1 MNIVLLQ
8 TKLPLSEIELL
19 LEEFPQFLFLSF
31 TESTYQGLSLD
42 NWGQIEII
50 YGSKLTPEDL
60 NKAHQLHWIH
70 SPDGDLN
77 RLSLKEIENKGNIL
91 ITALREDNHNQIGE
105 FVIGAVLSFAK
116 NLYQF
121 REVNRHP
128 PTLWSS
134 KWRDQMMT
142 LDGKVFLQVGLDKI
156 GTEITRRARQF
167 GMKVWGVQ
175 KQKTFHPYCNKCL
188 VFNDLKAGLREA
200 DVVVLN
206 LPRSNESEV
215 LIGRE
220 ELESIKHGAIV
231 VMLGNPKLVDLEALA
246 ELAEANH
253 FRGLILDVA
262 YQMPLS
268 QHSPI
273 WKARNCIITPDVA
286 QRPKA
291 PSSAGISSFRYN
303 LRQYVH
309 GNFQDMRGIITD
321 LSGLVTRG

>member
-8 TKLPLSEIELL
+8 TKLPLSEIEQL

-60 NKAHQLHWIH
+60 SKAHQLHWIH
-70 SPDGDLN
+70 SPEGDLN
-77 RLSLKEIENKGNIL
+77 RLCLKDIESKGNIL
-91 ITALREDNHNQIGE
+91 ITSLREDNHNQIGE
-105 FVIGAVLSFAK
+105 FVIGSILSFAK
-116 NLYQF
+116 NLYHF
-121 REVNRHP
+121 KEVDRHP

-142 LDGKVFLQVGLDKI
+142 LEGKLLLQVGLDKA
-156 GTEITRRARQF
+156 GTEITRRAKQF

-175 KQKTFHPYCNKCL
+175 KQKTFHPHCNKCL
-188 VFNDLKAGLREA
+188 VFSDMRAGLREA
-200 DVVVLN
+200 DVVVFN
-206 LPRSNESEV
+206 LPRTTEYEGAISKEDV
-215 LIGRE
+215 DA
-220 ELESIKHGAIV
+220 IKQGAIV
-231 VMLGNPKLVDLEALA
+231 ILLGNPKMVDLEALA
-246 ELAEANH
+246 ERATANH

-273 WKARNCIITPDVA
+273 WKTRNCIITPDVA

-309 GNFQDMRGIITD
+309 GNFKDMRGIIND
-321 LSGLVTRG
+321 LSDMAVRG